1 MGDNIKEIIDFDD
14 DYKVTIFDRIK
25 WWIKDARFYPREFM
39 AGVKNLCKWLP
50 IVWKD
55 RDWDHFY
62 IFQVLKFKIEKQAKY
77 LSDKDR
83 HTSAKRDA
91 EIMMTVVRL
100 IDKVQDETYNMEY
113 MDYHKTKHFF
123 EELDEKRNDEKLYE
137 WKSNELSE
145 RFDEYFK
152 KYPRQ
157 YKKAVSG
164 ELKRFRR
171 DENESE
177 NKRIYAMEIAHE
189 NQERCQ
195 RLLFKLLDRNILK
208 WWD

>member
-39 AGVKNLCKWLP
+39 AGVKNLYKWFP
-50 IVWKD
+50 VIWKD
-55 RDWDHFY
+55 RDWDHNY
-62 IFQVLKFKIEKQAKY
+62 IFEVLKFKISNQSKY
-77 LSDKDR
+77 IGGHDR
-83 HTSAKRDA
+83 HISASRDS
-91 EIMMTVVRL
+91 EIMMTVTRL
-100 IDKVQDETYNMEY
+100 IDRVQEDTYGMEY

-137 WKSNELSE
+137 WKSDLKSE
-145 RFDEYFK
+145 NFDEFFK

-164 ELKRFRR
+164 ELSIFTRH
-171 DENESE
+171 DNEAE

-189 NQERCQ
+189 NQDRCQ
-195 RLLFKLLDRNILK
+195 RLLFKLLDTNIRK

>member
-1 MGDNIKEIIDFDD
+1 MDNVKEIEFDFEN
-14 DYKVTIFDRIK
+14 YKPTIFEKIK
-25 WWIKDARFYPREFM
+25 WWLQDARFYPKSFIT
-39 AGVKNLCKWLP
+39 GVKNLWKWLP
-50 IVWKD
+50 VIWRD

-77 LSDKDR
+77 IGSRDI
-83 HTSAKRDA
+83 HMNAKRDA

-113 MDYHKTKHFF
+113 MDYHKSRNYFVEIDKVHG
-123 EELDEKRNDEKLYE
+123 EEKMYE
-137 WKSNELSE
+137 WKSEELSE
-145 RFDEYFK
+145 RFDEFFK

-195 RLLFKLLDRNILK
+195 RLLFKLLDENIRK

>member
-1 MGDNIKEIIDFDD
+1 MDNVKEIIDFDD
-14 DYKVTIFDRIK
+14 DYKATIFDRIK
-25 WWIKDARFYPREFM
+25 WWIQDTRFYPRTFI

-83 HTSAKRDA
+83 HMNAKRDA

-123 EELDEKRNDEKLYE
+123 EELDEKRNGEKLYE

-171 DENESE
+171 DEKESE

-195 RLLFKLLDRNILK
+195 RLLFKLLDENIRK